1 MEALI
6 KIGSAEAGDTL
17 DELKS
22 RGLQFEVISILDD
35 IEKKFSD
42 CQNVVI
48 ASGGVP
54 SSSIPN
60 AINVQSWL
68 NPFIE
73 NKVIHLLKINGSV
86 RWEQMDIY
94 QE

>member
-35 IEKKFSD
+35 IEEDGAYSEA
-42 CQNVVI
+42 I
-48 ASGGVP
+48 
-54 SSSIPN
+54 
-60 AINVQSWL
+60 INVPNVQI
-68 NPFIE
+68 FINE
-73 NKVIHLLKINGSV
+73 LKTKYDDSPIDFLIGIEAQNDKDV
-86 RWEQMDIY
+86 FWEA
-94 QE
+94 